1 MKYLILPAILAITL
15 LSACTQPEKATRA
28 LEGSGYTNIKITGF
42 NWFGCDEKDTFHTGF
57 TATGAN
63 GKPVEGVVCGNLFK
77 GATIRVD

>member
-1 MKYLILPAILAITL
+1 MKKMIFLVVVVVAL
-15 LSACTQPEKATRA
+15 LSGCTQPEKATRA
-28 LEGSGYTNIKITGF
+28 LEGSGYTNVNITGF
-42 NWFGCDEKDTFHTGF
+42 NWFGCDKNDSFHTGF